1 MLQRIKSQLNVT
13 NFVIIVMIIVF
24 FLMRIGTVEDAST
37 LMVSSTEANVSSL
50 EVPVLPTEV
59 PVLQTEVSVLPSETN
74 TLEKNKGELEV
85 PVTLGTLEVYNA
97 ELGRYVTINEFNKM
111 DQEHLMMFKGVGEV
125 TSKAILTH
133 ISTSGAMTCYE
144 DLLDIKGIGP
154 KKLEKILS
162 EKP

>member
-1 MLQRIKSQLNVT
+1 MLQRIKSQINVT

-24 FLMRIGTVEDAST
+24 FLMRIGAVEDAST

-50 EVPVLPTEV
+50 EAPVLPTEV
-59 PVLQTEVSVLPSETN
+59 SALSTETN
-74 TLEKNKGELEV
+74 TLEKNQGELEL

-97 ELGRYVTINEFNKM
+97 ELGRYVTISEFNKM
-111 DQEHLMMFKGVGEV
+111 DQEHLMTFKGVGEV
-125 TSKAILTH
+125 TSKAILAH
-133 ISTSGAMTCYE
+133 ISTGGAMSCYE

-154 KKLEKILS
+154 KKLEKILN

>member
-1 MLQRIKSQLNVT
+1 MLQRIKSQINVT

-24 FLMRIGTVEDAST
+24 FLMRIGAVEDAST

-50 EVPVLPTEV
+50 EAPVLPTEV
-59 PVLQTEVSVLPSETN
+59 SELPTETN
-74 TLEKNKGELEV
+74 TLEKNQGELEV

-97 ELGRYVTINEFNKM
+97 ELGRYVTISEFNKM
-111 DQEHLMMFKGVGEV
+111 DQEHLMTFKGVGEV
-125 TSKAILTH
+125 TSKAILAH
-133 ISTSGAMTCYE
+133 ISIGGAMSCYE

-154 KKLEKILS
+154 KKLEKILN